1 MGKSAGS
8 AKQRVAEY
16 RMSYHLGLGHTVDAV
31 VAIYIG
37 EKEAW
42 TGNQTAEGA
51 ISISRPDLFGGP
63 KKEGGVGGLAYFLP
77 GGPTQV
83 MPAGLAARRGLT
95 SSTHPGYRGV
105 SSLYF
110 VGSMS
115 PGSGFMWGATPYMQ
129 SVWVRVRRAPKGLNP
144 TYRMIGNQSSISFVG
159 YTASAGGQTTVLTDG
174 VAASVGGNTLRIDI
188 TTTSKTYTINGVAI
202 VLGKDSDNQPI
213 ITVAGTSMPFSSG
226 RITVAGVTVEYYGA
240 NLSVQI
246 GSAGED
252 ANPAHIIYE
261 CLTNTDWGMGAPT
274 SIIDLASFEAA
285 GRTLFNE
292 GFGLSLQWTKQTTIQ
307 AFIGEIVDHIQ
318 GAVYVDP
325 ATGKFTLKLLRD
337 DFDADS
343 LPIIGPENAELTEY
357 QRKTWGETASEMVV
371 TWTNPV
377 NEQEETVTSQ
387 ELATI
392 SMQGG
397 VVSDSRNYYGVRN
410 AQLAKRLADRDVT
423 QSSTPLASAKAKVN
437 RSQWNLRPGSV
448 VRLTWPEYNIISII
462 CRVTDIDYGKIGDP
476 SITLTLLEDIFSVDL
491 AAYIPPP
498 DTGWEDPSEPPEPA
512 DSVRV
517 ITAPAYLTT
526 RRLTAADAEALA
538 YPEVLANILAATTQ
552 QDAAFYRLMGQTVLP
567 NGDTV
572 AEDIGDRPLLGVT
585 VLDVPLAAEASTL
598 LASFPPTTGN
608 QGPTL
613 SGFLFI
619 GDTSEFVQEIA
630 LIESFSED
638 GWVLRRGVLD
648 TVPRA
653 WPAGTKVWFYD
664 IRNEIFDPDIRSEGE
679 QALYKL
685 LVTTSKGQLS
695 IDDAPTIGSTL
706 TARPHLPN
714 RPANVIVGGVGFGGV
729 DLSGASPTV
738 IPVTWA
744 NRNRTMEEPVLRWT
758 DATMTPEAGQT
769 TTIRVVKKDGTVL
782 TTHSGLT
789 GTGYNIPVASFAGVY
804 EADVQV
810 SSARDGLESLQFHSV
825 RVRVA
830 PAGYGDDYGGDY
842 GGGGTGSGTVSPPPV
857 PSDPVPPVD
866 PGTDFPSPW
875 RPPTSWQNPIQ

>member
-16 RMSYHLGLGHTVDAV
+16 RMSYHLGLAHTVDAV
-31 VAIYIG
+31 TGIYIG

-51 ISISRPDLFGGP
+51 ISVNRTDLFGGP
-63 KKEGGVGGLAYFLP
+63 KKEGGVSGIAYFLP

-95 SSTHPGYRGV
+95 SSTHPAYRGV

-129 SVWVRVRRAPKGLNP
+129 SVWVRLRRAPKGLNQS
-144 TYRMIGNQSSISFVG
+144 YAMIGNLVEISFVG
-159 YTASAGGQTTVLTDG
+159 YTASAGGATATLTDG
-174 VAASVGGNTLRIDI
+174 VPALVGGNTLRVDI
-188 TTTSKTYTINGVAI
+188 TTVSKTYTINGVAI
-202 VLGKDSDNQPI
+202 VLGKDGDNKPI
-213 ITVAGTSMPFSSG
+213 ITVAGTSLPFSSG
-226 RITVAGVTVEYYGA
+226 RISVAGVTVEYYGA
-240 NLSVQI
+240 NMNVQI
-246 GSAGED
+246 GGAGQD
-252 ANPAHIIYE
+252 ANPAHLIYE
-261 CLTNTDWGMGAPT
+261 CLTNTDWGMGAPV
-274 SIIDLASFEAA
+274 SLIDVASFEDA
-285 GRTLFNE
+285 GKTLFNE
-292 GFGLSLQWTKQTTIQ
+292 AFGVSLQWTKQTTIQ
-307 AFIGEIVDHIQ
+307 AFIGEILDHVQ

-325 ATGKFTLKLLRD
+325 ATGKFTLKLLRA
-337 DFDADS
+337 DFNPDT
-343 LPIIGPENAELTEY
+343 LPVISPDNAELTEY

-397 VVSDSRNYYGVRN
+397 VVSDSRNYYAVRN
-410 AQLAKRLADRDVT
+410 AQLAKRLADRDVA
-423 QSSTPLASAKAKVN
+423 QSSTPLASAKAKVD

-448 VRLTWPEYNIISII
+448 VRLTWPEYSIVSII

-476 SITLTLLEDIFSVDL
+476 AITVTLLEDIFSVDL

-517 ITAPAYLTT
+517 ITAPAYLTS
-526 RRLTAADAEALA
+526 RRLSAADAEALA

-552 QDAAFYRLMGQTVLP
+552 RDAAYYRLMGQTVLP
-567 NGDTV
+567 NGDIV
-572 AEDIGDRPLLGVT
+572 AEDIGTRPLLGVT
-585 VLDVPLAAEASTL
+585 ALAAPLAAEVSTL
-598 LASFPPTTGN
+598 IESFPPIAGN
-608 QGPTL
+608 QGPSL

-619 GDTSEFVQEIA
+619 GDTSEYVQEVA
-630 LIESFSED
+630 LIESFSEA

-653 WPAGTKVWFYD
+653 WPTGTKVWFYD

-679 QALYKL
+679 TALYKL
-685 LVTTSKGQLS
+685 LVTTSKGELAVA
-695 IDDAPTIGSTL
+695 DAPTIGTTL

-714 RPANVIVGGVGFGGV
+714 RPANIMVGGVGFGGV
-729 DLSGASPTV
+729 DLSGSSPTV
-738 IPVTWA
+738 VAVSWA
-744 NRNRTMEEPVLRWT
+744 NRNRTMEEPILKWT
-758 DATMTPEAGQT
+758 DGTMTPEPGQT

-789 GTGYNIPVASFAGVY
+789 GTSYNVPVASFAGLY
-804 EADVQV
+804 EADIQV
-810 SSARDGLESLQFHSV
+810 SSVRDGLESLQFHSI

-842 GGGGTGSGTVSPPPV
+842 GGGGTGSGPVSPPPT
-857 PSDPVPPVD
+857 PPDPVDPVD
-866 PGTDFPSPW
+866 PGTDFPEPW
-875 RPPTSWQNPIQ
+875 EPPTQMPSPI